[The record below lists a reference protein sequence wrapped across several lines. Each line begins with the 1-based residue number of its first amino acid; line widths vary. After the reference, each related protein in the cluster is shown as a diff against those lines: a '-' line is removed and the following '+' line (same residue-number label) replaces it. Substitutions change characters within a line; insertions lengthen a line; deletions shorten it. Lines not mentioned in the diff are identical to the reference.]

1 MSDSSIHSRESFH
14 DLESQSIVVM
24 KKNSAGD
31 HGEDENDDE
40 TKIDER
46 YIHVMNEQLQDI
58 RHQFIANIPSNIS
71 SFPVAQFPYS
81 DSNSPLTISADNSD
95 SEDHIPYKETTYEQ
109 LKDSLDKYFDD
120 SENASSNELDILI
133 TYMKGQKNLYIQSY
147 LLSQRKLN
155 MLMIPAIII
164 SAAVSVFAPILQ
176 EESWTILFICCLNA
190 FNAMLISMVNYLKLE
205 TSTQTFFTTAT
216 QFDKLETLLEFV
228 ASKIIFVEKESEKSE
243 IIYDKIQEVER
254 KIHEIKE
261 WNTLFVPDEIRGLF
275 PIICHINIFS
285 FIKRMEASKK
295 SLIHRFKDVKNE
307 IKYIVTR
314 AQKKHDQARIEKRLQ
329 VLNETKEKI
338 KEELAHYR
346 NAYSYIDEIFTI
358 EIKNARNTSLWAH
371 FFLRGNHQ
379 ATCNLSNPVVDRY
392 IHCIACSN

>member
-1 MSDSSIHSRESFH
+1 MESKSETDSSCSRDSLH
-14 DLESQSIVVM
+14 DLERQPIVKM
-24 KKNSAGD
+24 NGERKGEGD
-31 HGEDENDDE
+31 A
-40 TKIDER
+40 IDEKYHR
-46 YIHVMNEQLQDI
+46 VMNEQLEEI
-58 RHQFIANIPSNIS
+58 KRQFVVNIPSSQPLPS
-71 SFPVAQFPYS
+71 SHYQYS
-81 DSNSPLTISADNSD
+81 DSNSPLTISVDNSD
-95 SEDHIPYKETTYEQ
+95 SEDPIPYKETTYED

-120 SENASSNELDILI
+120 SENACSNELDILI

-228 ASKIIFVEKESEKSE
+228 ASKIIFVDEESEKSE

-261 WNTLFVPDEIRGLF
+261 WNTLFVPDEIRGIF

-314 AQKKHDQARIEKRLQ
+314 APKKHDHARIEKRLQ

-346 NAYSYIDEIFTI
+346 NAYSYIDEMFTI

-371 FFLRGNHQ
+371 FFLRGNQ
-379 ATCNLSNPVVDRY
+379 ETCNLSNPVVDRY
-392 IHCIACSN
+392 IHCITCSNSS